1 MAILANILLLVTV
14 LVAVGAHHENRP
26 ETIVLSNVGSGSFR
40 FAPAGVAW
48 DEEGHRFIV
57 SSLTDGTL
65 RGIDGGDEEGQ
76 TTAEVTTAGDDSSFD
91 ETSTGHS
98 PYGTTGVYV
107 EEDTFYACVVD
118 HSEDAWDTLIYAFDK
133 ESTQKVWGQSLVTG
147 VVDSERNIPHW
158 CNDLTGDGD
167 GNLFAVDSY
176 NAEIWTVR
184 TDGSQKQ
191 QFSTST
197 QFTPTPTTGLGLT
210 GIVHHPD
217 GYLIAVH
224 HGGYLFKILTEGDDE
239 HEVGEITRISV
250 DTPLSWPVAI
260 ALFDGNKILVTHGI
274 NGESVIGFWTEDDF
288 ESVET
293 SGSFTSRYGAQAL
306 ANWDGTHYVLN
317 GGNVTDG
324 TSGNYYQLEKV
335 VIDEFASANGLFLS
349 FSVVLA
355 ALISFLL

>member
-1 MAILANILLLVTV
+1 MAILANVLLLITV

-26 ETIVLSNVGSGSFR
+26 DTIILSYGTGSLR

-57 SSLTDGTL
+57 SSLNDGTL
-65 RGIDGGDEEGQ
+65 RGIDGGDEEGS
-76 TTAEVTTAGDDSSFD
+76 TTVEVTTAGDDSSFD
-91 ETSTGHS
+91 ETSTGHA

-107 EEDTFYACVVD
+107 EEDTFYTCVVD
-118 HSEDAWDTLIYAFDK
+118 LSADSWDTLIYAFDK
-133 ESTQKVWGQSLVTG
+133 ESTRKVWGQSLVTG

-184 TDGSQKQ
+184 TDGSEKQ
-191 QFSTST
+191 LFSTNT
-197 QFTPTPTTGLGLT
+197 QFAPSAVTGLGLT

-217 GYLIAVH
+217 GYLIVVH
-224 HGGYLFKILTEGDDE
+224 HNGYLYKILTEGDDD
-239 HEVGEITRISV
+239 HEIGEITRISV
-250 DTPLSWPVAI
+250 DTTLSWPVAI
-260 ALFDGNKILVTHGI
+260 ALFDGNKLLVTHGR
-274 NGESVIGFWTEDDF
+274 NGESVVGFWTEDDF

-293 SGSFTSRYGAQAL
+293 SGSYSTYGANAL

-317 GGNVTDG
+317 GLNGTDG
-324 TSGNYYQLEKV
+324 TTSGSYYELEKV
-335 VIDEFASANGLFLS
+335 VIEEFASANGLFLS

-355 ALISFLL
+355 ALLSFLM